1 MSAVKAVVLTLG
13 VVGGAVLAKFQR
25 SKVDAELG
33 KATFSEYHK
42 QVLAHITTFA
52 EDQDQLIWA
61 GKEYNI
67 FVRSILTS
75 ANRPAVKAS
84 AIAAAEQWLNSIP

>member
-1 MSAVKAVVLTLG
+1 MSILKAAVITLG
-13 VVGGAVLAKFQR
+13 VVGGTVLAKFQR
-25 SKVDAELG
+25 SKVDIELG
-33 KATFSEYHK
+33 RATFFEYHK

-52 EDQDQLIWA
+52 EDQDKLMWA